1 MKQKILLLI
10 TIAAISCS
18 KTNEVSKKL
27 DYKSPDKDIAEMQT
41 LIRSVTPNLLKAKD
55 LHELDNGV
63 TEAELNTLAPKMGL
77 TVEQA
82 KDWFKQFNV
91 TAAKLHLKFP
101 DGKIKREQMSSDLLA
116 YSPYTDC
123 QATAEG
129 VFCGAVAACATAA
142 AASGPFAP
150 AVMSVCGGG
159 AIIMYCVQMNKC
171 DAQFGCPCP

>member
-1 MKQKILLLI
+1 MKHSILLLI
-10 TIAAISCS
+10 ILSVMACN
-18 KTNEVSKKL
+18 KTSEVTSKKL
-27 DYKSPDKDIAEMQT
+27 QSTSPDKDIAAMQT
-41 LIRSVTPNLLKAKD
+41 LIRQVSSSLLKAKD

-63 TEAELNTLAPKMGL
+63 TESELNTLAPKMGL

-82 KDWFKQFNV
+82 KDWFEQFNI

-101 DGKIKREQMSSDLLA
+101 DGKIKREQMSSDLFA

-142 AASGPFAP
+142 AASM
-150 AVMSVCGGG
+150 VRLLRR
-159 AIIMYCVQMNKC
+159 
-171 DAQFGCPCP
+171 